1 MQTYVFLQ
9 MQNVVESLDNPVLSE
24 LRLGH
29 NKLTTLDGFLLGL
42 RNLRFLDL
50 SHNEM
55 RYLPPDEL
63 VGLDNLRL
71 LDISHNQISTLADTS
86 QVSANKLIVIIK
98 IKTVKKLEIL
108 YSKYMSRNFCLH
120 WRLFLP
126 DTTSLHF
133 WTKTFMDSPKSVWRT
148 SLTTTLITSAQ
159 QLQPRVL
166 A

>member
-1 MQTYVFLQ
+1 MRICVFLLQ

-86 QVSANKLIVIIK
+86 QVSV
-98 IKTVKKLEIL
+98 
-108 YSKYMSRNFCLH
+108 
-120 WRLFLP
+120 
-126 DTTSLHF
+126 D
-133 WTKTFMDSPKSVWRT
+133 
-148 SLTTTLITSAQ
+148 
-159 QLQPRVL
+159 
-166 A
+166 